1 MGDQRF
7 HYGNKIREKLGA
19 GSFGAVYKVDSPPNE
34 PFAADH
40 PLVAMKEVTQV
51 QMSLLREARLSVL
64 PEEIIGRQ
72 AMGG

>member
-19 GSFGAVYKVDSPPNE
+19 GSFGAVYKVDSPPDE

-40 PLVAMKEVTQV
+40 PPVTMKEVTQGTND
-51 QMSLLREARLSVL
+51 SIERSAALCFT
-64 PEEIIGRQ
+64 
-72 AMGG
+72 